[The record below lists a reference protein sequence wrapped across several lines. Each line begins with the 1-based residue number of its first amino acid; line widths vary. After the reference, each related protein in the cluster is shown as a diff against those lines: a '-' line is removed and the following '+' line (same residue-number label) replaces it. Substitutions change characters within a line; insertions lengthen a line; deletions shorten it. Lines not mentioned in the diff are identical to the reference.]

1 VWRCAARSSC
11 KPDPPAQTPQTSDVW
26 PRQAR
31 PASRPHL
38 TSRLSCTESAGEP
51 LLDAD
56 RKAGVWTA
64 DRERDCCRSC
74 HHHERD
80 DARRARCP
88 DLDRRRRIREK
99 KQRVLP
105 QMQGPLLVGRSVSQA
120 LQKTYLRL
128 ERILSV
134 RVARA
139 DAACLVGNLPP
150 QVFRAVGAHLQ
161 LLTHALQQAMCTICQ
176 CASVQRRAVASGSAA
191 TVLAR
196 SRRNARAQCSPSTTR
211 CSICA
216 AERSI
221 LLS

>member
-1 VWRCAARSSC
+1 MEHHGRRLGRLGGERHIGAPDRCIVGRG
-11 KPDPPAQTPQTSDVW
+11 VG
-26 PRQAR
+26 RQLVADKI
-31 PASRPHL
+31 
-38 TSRLSCTESAGEP
+38 GEANALP
-51 LLDAD
+51 
-56 RKAGVWTA
+56 
-64 DRERDCCRSC
+64 
-74 HHHERD
+74 
-80 DARRARCP
+80 
-88 DLDRRRRIREK
+88 RRIREK

-105 QMQGPLLVGRSVSQA
+105 QMQGPLLVGRSVA